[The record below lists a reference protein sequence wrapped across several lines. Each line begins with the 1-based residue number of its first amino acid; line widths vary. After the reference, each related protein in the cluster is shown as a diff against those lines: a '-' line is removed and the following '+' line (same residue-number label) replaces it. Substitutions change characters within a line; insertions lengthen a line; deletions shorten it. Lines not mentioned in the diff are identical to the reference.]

1 MEMSSSYFK
10 SKTEL
15 FILFFIALKKL
26 EASQYQRIFF
36 SSNFRFF
43 GRKGCFRGR
52 SPYSSALGLL
62 KGHKVYCRTIVLLI
76 P

>member
-36 SSNFRFF
+36 RATFVFLG
-43 GRKGCFRGR
+43 GRAVSGGGHLTVQRWVCGR
-52 SPYSSALGLL
+52 VI
-62 KGHKVYCRTIVLLI
+62 KFIVEL
-76 P
+76 